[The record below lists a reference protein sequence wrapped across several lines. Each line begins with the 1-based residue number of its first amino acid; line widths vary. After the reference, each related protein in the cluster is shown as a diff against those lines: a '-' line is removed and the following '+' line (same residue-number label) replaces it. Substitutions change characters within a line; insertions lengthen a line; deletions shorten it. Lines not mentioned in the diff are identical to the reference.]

1 MTLLVVVALLL
12 AAGLGWW
19 VMHRSARLRREA
31 EAREA
36 RMLEALFEARRGGG
50 AEAVN
55 VDGVFGER
63 GAKAAEP
70 ADELLRAAR
79 LQAEIAATLGGA
91 PLAPAAAPARG
102 PGEPT
107 ATASATAAFP
117 PAAPRDEPAAAGAE
131 VPVRDLVQVF
141 YEARGFRAEPAEAS
155 ARPIDVVLTHKS
167 DSRRAYAF
175 APVSGGLSAELM
187 HEIVRRARAID
198 QLRVL
203 IAVEE
208 PLLPE
213 VAAAVPAQ
221 GVRVFDRAAMRAQLA
236 KIEPAVAEK
245 LVAAARRRAAQRR
258 AATP

>member
-1 MTLLVVVALLL
+1 MALLVIVLLL
-12 AAGLGWW
+12 AAGLGGW
-19 VMHRSARLRREA
+19 VVHRSTRLRREA

-36 RMLEALFEARRGGG
+36 RMLEALFAARRGGG

-55 VDGVFGER
+55 IDGVFGER
-63 GAKAAEP
+63 GGKAEEP
-70 ADELLRAAR
+70 ADEVARAAR
-79 LQAEIAATLGGA
+79 LQAEIAATLA
-91 PLAPAAAPARG
+91 AAPAAARPA
-102 PGEPT
+102 PTEPMAKASTT
-107 ATASATAAFP
+107 ATIAPAPPGDVAHTAA
-117 PAAPRDEPAAAGAE
+117 AE

-141 YEARGFRAEPAEAS
+141 YEARGFRAAPAEAS
-155 ARPIDVVLTHKS
+155 ARPIEMVLTHKS
-167 DSRRAYAF
+167 DPRRAYAF
-175 APVSGGLSAELM
+175 APVSGALSAERLQ
-187 HEIVRRARAID
+187 EIVRRALAID

-208 PLLPE
+208 PLLPG